1 MKNDRLSRC
10 LGDIDEKFIDEA
22 ADYKKKGRKRGVYYL
37 AAALAACIL
46 IVVAAQVR
54 PSGVA
59 EPRPAT
65 ESPGPGSI
73 AASPDAGVYIP
84 AVELPETQ
92 NGLAMDMIACVVYNG
107 AVYTQGAWL
116 EDASALLGEYLGRAT
131 GGIDEWSDESEYSV
145 EFAGTVAGELYAVK
159 GYDTIFRICCLNDDG
174 SALLLE
180 RLNGITL
187 DTGADLFETRLHLP
201 ERLEALSFLTHE
213 DWNKAAKNYRTPE
226 LSEETISAFLDELC
240 AGQFVYTW
248 ESERGIYDSA
258 VQGHLVC
265 ALSDGTYH
273 TQAVTLEEVDEAL
286 PDWIEARNLARNLIS
301 PDGEPDWTAPES
313 IKDYA
318 ASPAAVQR
326 LIDLTDYGFYVHTVE
341 DGTNVFTPWP

>member
-22 ADYKKKGRKRGVYYL
+22 ADYKKKDRKRGAYYL

-92 NGLAMDMIACVVYNG
+92 NGFAMDMIACVVYNG

-159 GYDTIFRICCLNDDG
+159 GYDTGFRICCLNDDG

-213 DWNKAAKNYRTPE
+213 DWNKAAKNCRTPE
-226 LSEETISAFLDELC
+226 LSEES
-240 AGQFVYTW
+240 Y
-248 ESERGIYDSA
+248 
-258 VQGHLVC
+258 
-265 ALSDGTYH
+265 
-273 TQAVTLEEVDEAL
+273 
-286 PDWIEARNLARNLIS
+286 
-301 PDGEPDWTAPES
+301 
-313 IKDYA
+313 
-318 ASPAAVQR
+318 
-326 LIDLTDYGFYVHTVE
+326 
-341 DGTNVFTPWP
+341 